1 MNKAMEML
9 RSRAQD
15 MYDMIVGEE
24 NITLE
29 IDEIALI
36 PSGSTL
42 EKPQREPIVA
52 NCSAPV
58 LNAEWSKSMNET
70 SNLYIDLCFD
80 QLNILPKLEGKVWI
94 YNVSQ
99 QNYELSNSLI
109 RRCKVPACPEGD
121 DYVVVTS
128 IPLVIAHPKHLL
140 DDNTTDYF
148 LMDGRRVAMDLIN
161 PSNLSIDQDKD
172 CDWLSHMAV
181 GNDFSKRGV
190 FFSTHNPPLKKE
202 LKAAHKRLKVYY
214 TNIIERANIVRISSA
229 AATLGLPPWE
239 LTAAV
244 DYVEG
249 RLTTK

>member
-9 RSRAQD
+9 RSRAQS

-24 NITLE
+24 SITLE
-29 IDEIALI
+29 IDEITPA
-36 PSGSTL
+36 
-42 EKPQREPIVA
+42 EPQREPLVV
-52 NCSAPV
+52 NCSTPV
-58 LNAEWSKSMNET
+58 LNAEWSKSLNET
-70 SNLYIDLCFD
+70 NNLHMDLCLD
-80 QLNILPKLEGKVWI
+80 QLNLLPKREGKVWI
-94 YNVSQ
+94 YNVSSQ
-99 QNYELSNSLI
+99 SYKLSSSLI
-109 RRCKVPACPEGD
+109 RRCTVPECPEGD

-128 IPLVIAHPKHLL
+128 IPLVIAHPKHQL

-161 PSNLSIDQDKD
+161 PSNLGIDQDKD
-172 CDWLSHMAV
+172 CEWLSRTTAV

-214 TNIIERANIVRISSA
+214 TSIIERADIVRISSA
-229 AATLGLPPWE
+229 AATLGLPTGE

-244 DYVEG
+244 DFVEG